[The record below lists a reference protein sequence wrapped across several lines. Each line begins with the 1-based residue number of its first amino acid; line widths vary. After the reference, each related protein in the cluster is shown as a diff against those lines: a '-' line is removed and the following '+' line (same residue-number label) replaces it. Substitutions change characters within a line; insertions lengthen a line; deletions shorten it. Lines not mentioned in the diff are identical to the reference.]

1 MFKATPFLT
10 IANILT
16 LFRIVVTPFLMY
28 AVYSGNYYNA
38 FILMIMGGLSDLFDG
53 VAARYFQDAS
63 DLGEL
68 FDPIADKVFLSGL
81 CIALVVTPYP
91 LFLIPTWF
99 VMLVVVRDLCLLWAG
114 FFILKN
120 GFRVSLA
127 PSFWG
132 KVSTALLMSG
142 ISLLC
147 FQYITSWHVIQFGT
161 PFWIMCAF
169 CNVGSGLHYFIRG
182 FLMLLKRA

>member
-68 FDPIADKVFLSGL
+68 FIWSLHSTCCNTISIVFNSNMVCDAGSSSGL
-81 CIALVVTPYP
+81 MSALG
-91 LFLIPTWF
+91 WF
-99 VMLVVVRDLCLLWAG
+99 FYFEKWISC
-114 FFILKN
+114 FF
-120 GFRVSLA
+120 G
-127 PSFWG
+127 P
-132 KVSTALLMSG
+132 
-142 ISLLC
+142 
-147 FQYITSWHVIQFGT
+147 
-161 PFWIMCAF
+161 
-169 CNVGSGLHYFIRG
+169 
-182 FLMLLKRA
+182 